1 MTRSEFE
8 REVVSATGESL
19 DTVRSRG
26 FSLMEIPDLE
36 PLVIDWDEIYP
47 TEPLRK
53 PLPRRSRRLAR
64 AAA

>member
-1 MTRSEFE
+1 MTQSDFE
-8 REVVSATGESL
+8 REVSRATGETI

-36 PLVIDWDEIYP
+36 PLILDWDEIYP

-53 PLPRRSRRLAR
+53 PLPRKRREQQLA
-64 AAA
+64 A